1 MHFSTYYCH
10 ISITNNE
17 DTRSKPFDIALV
29 FSLITLNK
37 LTHYWLN
44 LDKNLMGTLAVKR
57 LISRNAK
64 VAKENIFFFKYTRFK
79 IDHLKNRI
87 TYL

>member
-37 LTHYWLN
+37 LTYCWLN

-64 VAKENIFFFKYTRFK
+64 VAKENIFFF
-79 IDHLKNRI
+79 
-87 TYL
+87 